1 MRFQK
6 HEGVGLQESLGELT
20 FEGASLSQGQQPCAL
35 KRAGGQRAVTW
46 CPCVRK
52 LTGVAALWG
61 IQMGGCLYGKPVAL
75 VVTLRRSKNYG
86 PAASLYLILNHIPP
100 P

>member
-52 LTGVAALWG
+52 LTGGAALLG
-61 IQMGGCLYGKPVAL
+61 DPAGGVSVWEACCSGCHLAEKQELLTG
-75 VVTLRRSKNYG
+75 S
-86 PAASLYLILNHIPP
+86 IFIPYT
-100 P
+100 